1 MFNLLSFLLRRS
13 QRHWLYP
20 LLSILVSFG
29 LVIATPLVSQAIS
42 WGDLILRG
50 VQIMQVS
57 NISDNQEV
65 ALGKQINSQISREI
79 RLNRNPGLNTY
90 INQIGQRLAKNSER
104 PKIPYTFQVVEDKS
118 INAFATM
125 GGFVYIHTGLLKA
138 ADNEAEV
145 ASVLAHEIGHIT
157 GRHVVRQMRQSLL
170 AQGIAEIVGANRNI
184 AVQLG
189 VELGMRRPK
198 SREFEY
204 EADQKGFQNL
214 GKANYAQSAMVTFMQ
229 KLMKQG
235 SSAPTILSTHPPTQD
250 RVTRLQKALTSTPS
264 NNSTEGLD
272 NVGYKDLITRFVR

>member
-1 MFNLLSFLLRRS
+1 MFNLLSFWLRRS
-13 QRHWLYP
+13 QRRWLYP
-20 LLSILVSFG
+20 LLSIVVSCG
-29 LVIATPLVSQAIS
+29 LVMATPLVSQAIS

-50 VQIMQVS
+50 VQAVQVS

-65 ALGKQINSQISREI
+65 ALGKQMNSQVSREV
-79 RLNRNPGLNTY
+79 RFNRNPGLNTY

-157 GRHVVRQMRQSLL
+157 GRHVVRQMRQTLL
-170 AQGIAEIVGANRNI
+170 ARGIAEAAGVDRNI

-198 SREFEY
+198 SREFEF
-204 EADQKGFQNL
+204 EADQKGFQTL
-214 GKANYAQSAMVTFMQ
+214 GKANYAQSAMVSFMQ
-229 KLMKQG
+229 KLMKLGG
-235 SSAPTILSTHPPTQD
+235 SVPSILSTHPPTQD
-250 RVTRLQKALTSTPS
+250 RVTRLQQALKSSPN

-272 NVGYKDLITRFVR
+272 NAGYKDLISKFLN